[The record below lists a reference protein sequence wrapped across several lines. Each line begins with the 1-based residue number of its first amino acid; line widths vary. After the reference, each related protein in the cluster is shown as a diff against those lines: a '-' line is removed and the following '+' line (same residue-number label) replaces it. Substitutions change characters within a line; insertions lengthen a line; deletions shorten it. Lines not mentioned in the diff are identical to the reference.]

1 MLVYGVILVYF
12 GGAAKS
18 ADRTIC
24 TYVFVDSDC
33 VEPKNGCKLLQN
45 QKEHHLSDPMFVKSR
60 GVLGERIKWMQQEPN
75 CRKNIMTY
83 HTYLQIHNSN
93 NKIYTIIQVYA
104 HPCSI

>member
-1 MLVYGVILVYF
+1 LYIL
-12 GGAAKS
+12 GAAKS

-75 CRKNIMTY
+75 CRKKHHDIPHIPANT
-83 HTYLQIHNSN
+83 
-93 NKIYTIIQVYA
+93 
-104 HPCSI
+104 

>member
-60 GVLGERIKWMQQEPN
+60 GVLGG
-75 CRKNIMTY
+75 KNKMDATG
-83 HTYLQIHNSN
+83 TKLQKKTS
-93 NKIYTIIQVYA
+93 
-104 HPCSI
+104 